1 MDNTTIDAMKE
12 DAIAVYEKMRTKA
25 QRMEGFR
32 LAQAEDEAM
41 RTMLQAI
48 QAYAAIAQVE
58 AMERMDSPQVTVG
71 KSLHTHLFVPD
82 DTLNRGDQSIADAI
96 SEQVT
101 DPPDTNWASDYIC
114 IQGHQ
119 HGSASFRLQ
128 CDEKV
133 AE

>member
-1 MDNTTIDAMKE
+1 MDKAIQEMKE
-12 DAIAVYEKMRTKA
+12 DVYRIYADRRAAAIRKHETTRDLR
-25 QRMEGFR
+25 Q
-32 LAQAEDEAM
+32 DI
-41 RTMLQAI
+41 LQAA
-48 QAYAAIAQVE
+48 QAYAALCQAE

-96 SEQVT
+96 SEQVM
-101 DPPDTNWASDYIC
+101 DPPDEPWDSDHIC
-114 IQGHQ
+114 REGHQ
-119 HGSASFRLQ
+119 HGSEVFQRL

>member
-32 LAQAEDEAM
+32 LAHAEDEAI

-48 QAYAAIAQVE
+48 QAYAAIVQAE
-58 AMERMDSPQVTVG
+58 AMARIDSPQVTVG

-96 SEQVT
+96 SEQVM
-101 DPPDTNWASDYIC
+101 DPPDEPWVTHIC
-114 IQGHQ
+114 REGHQ
-119 HGSASFRLQ
+119 HGSEVFQRL

>member
-58 AMERMDSPQVTVG
+58 AMARIDSPQVTVA

-101 DPPDTNWASDYIC
+101 DPHRYELEQRVHIC
-114 IQGHQ
+114 IRGT
-119 HGSASFRLQ
+119 SARLRSISAA
-128 CDEKV
+128 V
-133 AE
+133 R